1 MRIAIC
7 DNNYNSI
14 KILKK
19 EIYEYSNQN
28 KLEAAIDSFTTGKEL
43 INSNINYN
51 LIFIEYSLPFI
62 NGLEIITTLR
72 KSFPHSAVIFMSS
85 NLNVVFDCFKVNPFG
100 FLKKPISSL
109 ELTELLNSFFENK
122 HKNHPIWIRDGK
134 NTFCVNTS
142 EIVYL
147 EALNKQCFV
156 HLNENKIKCNK
167 TMARVYDL
175 LPTNYFFRIN
185 RAFIINIE
193 CIEKYNND
201 FIYLKNGKTLHIS
214 RNYLKEFKEHYQK
227 IYNPIIM

>member
-1 MRIAIC
+1 M
-7 DNNYNSI
+7 
-14 KILKK
+14 KFHLK
-19 EIYEYSNQN
+19 YSA
-28 KLEAAIDSFTTGKEL
+28 L
-43 INSNINYN
+43 
-51 LIFIEYSLPFI
+51 
-62 NGLEIITTLR
+62 
-72 KSFPHSAVIFMSS
+72 
-85 NLNVVFDCFKVNPFG
+85 
-100 FLKKPISSL
+100 
-109 ELTELLNSFFENK
+109 FENK

-147 EALNKQCFV
+147 EALNKNCFV

-175 LPTNYFFRIN
+175 LPNNYFFRIN

-214 RNYLKEFKEHYQK
+214 RNYLREFKEHYQK